1 MVYPRQEGHGRFIFG
16 ALRLRGR
23 SFSFVRCPTLFEA
36 DGCFSPKWP
45 TVNGK
50 RKVPRLSV
58 LKNLQ
63 VVPVSLLFRRGF
75 GLHKVRPDI
84 PMASFINS
92 EAKGEQ
98 DVQPTFTTHGRVGPF
113 VTHHRDCAFVLV
125 LSERFYKS
133 CHGAGVQYGCPHD
146 RHGRLGSVE

>member
-45 TVNGK
+45 TVNDK

-63 VVPVSLLFRRGF
+63 VVPRFLALSSGF
-75 GLHKVRPDI
+75 WL
-84 PMASFINS
+84 A
-92 EAKGEQ
+92 
-98 DVQPTFTTHGRVGPF
+98 
-113 VTHHRDCAFVLV
+113 
-125 LSERFYKS
+125 
-133 CHGAGVQYGCPHD
+133 
-146 RHGRLGSVE
+146 